1 MRHYGIIGYPL
12 LHSFSAKYF
21 NEKFERETIDAE
33 YSLKPLLPSQQGEE
47 IRIAD
52 EKQLIEL
59 LNTLD
64 GMNVTLPYKQT
75 VIPYL
80 DRLDETAEAI
90 GAVNVVYKRVGYNTD
105 CLGFM
110 ASIKP
115 LLREYD
121 QKALVLGT
129 GGASKA
135 ACYGLKKLGIEP
147 TLVSR
152 SPKEGMLSYEDLSY
166 EVMESHTVIVN
177 CTPLGMLP
185 EVDTCP
191 AIPYEKIT
199 ARHLL
204 FDCVYNPEET
214 LFLKRGKAQGASIK
228 NGLEMLVG
236 QAKAA
241 WEIWNQGGEIKN
253 LK

>member
-1 MRHYGIIGYPL
+1 MRHFGIIGFPL

-21 NEKFERETIDAE
+21 NEKFAAEGIDAE
-33 YSLKPLLPSQQGEE
+33 YSLYPLDKEEWANGE
-47 IRIAD
+47 RL
-52 EKQLIEL
+52 KEL
-59 LNTLD
+59 LERLD
-64 GMNVTLPYKQT
+64 GFNVTLPHKQA

-80 DRLDETAEAI
+80 ERLDETAEAI
-90 GAVNVVYKRVGYNTD
+90 GAVNVVHRHVGYNTD

-115 LLREYD
+115 LLRDYD
-121 QKALVLGT
+121 RQALVLGT

-135 ACYGLKKLGIEP
+135 VCYGLRKLGIEP

-152 SPKEGMLSYEDLSY
+152 TPQADMLGYEQLDKA
-166 EVMESHTVIVN
+166 VMDKHTVIVN
-177 CTPLGMLP
+177 CTPLGMFP
-185 EVDTCP
+185 DVDSCP
-191 AIPYEKIT
+191 AIPYELLS

-214 LFLKRGKAQGASIK
+214 LFLRKGKAQGATIR
-228 NGLEMLVG
+228 NGIEMLIG

-241 WEIWNQGGEIKN
+241 WEIWNQ
-253 LK
+253 

>member
-1 MRHYGIIGYPL
+1 MHHYGIIGYPL

-21 NEKFERETIDAE
+21 NEKFETSHIDAE
-33 YSLKPLLPSQQGEE
+33 YSLFPMEE
-47 IRIAD
+47 LTR
-52 EKQLIEL
+52 ERMEEL
-59 LNTLD
+59 MTGLD
-64 GMNVTLPYKQT
+64 GFNVTLPHKQA

-90 GAVNVVYKRVGYNTD
+90 GAVNVVYRRVGYNTD

-110 ASIKP
+110 ESIRP
-115 LLREYD
+115 LLRAED
-121 QKALVLGT
+121 RKALVLGT

-135 ACYGLKKLGIEP
+135 VCYGLRKLGVTP

-152 SPKEGMLSYEDLSY
+152 TPKAGMMGYRDLD
-166 EVMESHTVIVN
+166 EKVMNDYTVIVN

-185 EVDTCP
+185 DINSCP
-191 AIPYEKIT
+191 DVPYELIS

-214 LFLKRGKAQGASIK
+214 LFLKKGKEQGAVIK

-241 WEIWNQGGEIKN
+241 WKIWNEEK
-253 LK
+253 